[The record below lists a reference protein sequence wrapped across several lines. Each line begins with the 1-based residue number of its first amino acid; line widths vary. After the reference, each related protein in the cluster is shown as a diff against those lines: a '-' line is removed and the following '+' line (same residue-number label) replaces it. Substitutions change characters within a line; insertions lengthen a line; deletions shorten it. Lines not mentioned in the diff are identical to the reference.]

1 MRCETESLR
10 MNLFM
15 TKNNVKENKEKISDL
30 KSIIDGLGDNK
41 NLPIEIPKP
50 ISDVTFDANQLKIF
64 FTSLENFKSL
74 ESKY

>member
-1 MRCETESLR
+1 

-15 TKNNVKENKEKISDL
+15 AKNNVKENKEKISDL
-30 KSIIDGLGDNK
+30 KSIIDGLVDNK

>member
-1 MRCETESLR
+1 
-10 MNLFM
+10 M

-41 NLPIEIPKP
+41 NLPIEISKP

>member
-1 MRCETESLR
+1 

-15 TKNNVKENKEKISDL
+15 TKYNVKENKEKISDL

-50 ISDVTFDANQLKIF
+50 ISDITFDANQLKIF
-64 FTSLENFKSL
+64 FT
-74 ESKY
+74 

>member
-1 MRCETESLR
+1 

-41 NLPIEIPKP
+41 NLPIEISKP